1 VSRIEEFVDPGV
13 PVGFLL
19 PDLPAGV
26 VEAHRHWLAPRFL
39 CPDADAVDI
48 TMQSWLLR
56 TRHHTILVDTCGGN
70 HKPREHFPV
79 FHQRKSHAYL
89 DNLRA
94 AGVAPE
100 DIDFVFCT
108 HLHID
113 HVGWNTRLD
122 NGRWV
127 PTFRVRAILW
137 SQVEYDHA
145 RGESDAES
153 AIFNDSVLPVV
164 EAGLADMVG
173 PAFALTEQIAI
184 EAAPGHTPGHSL
196 LRAKSRGATGLL
208 PVMRCTIRCRSSRP
222 KPIPSPA
229 PMQPRRAPRGGAF
242 WPIAPI
248 TAICWCPAILPRR
261 MWGASCAMAMPSVFG
276 PGHELIRPFPLE
288 KPKPKSGEDLCRLS
302 RG

>member
-127 PTFRVRAILW
+127 PTFRVRAICGRRWNMTMRAAKAMRKAPSSTTACCPWWKRGWRIW
-137 SQVEYDHA
+137 SA
-145 RGESDAES
+145 R
-153 AIFNDSVLPVV
+153 P
-164 EAGLADMVG
+164 
-173 PAFALTEQIAI
+173 
-184 EAAPGHTPGHSL
+184 
-196 LRAKSRGATGLL
+196 SR
-208 PVMRCTIRCRSSRP
+208 
-222 KPIPSPA
+222 
-229 PMQPRRAPRGGAF
+229 
-242 WPIAPI
+242 
-248 TAICWCPAILPRR
+248 
-261 MWGASCAMAMPSVFG
+261 
-276 PGHELIRPFPLE
+276 
-288 KPKPKSGEDLCRLS
+288 
-302 RG
+302 